1 VLVVKAY
8 AVEEMVVRVPE
19 LAMGVGKRTKRAC
32 ERSCKER

>member
-19 LAMGVGKRTKRAC
+19 LAMGVGKRAC